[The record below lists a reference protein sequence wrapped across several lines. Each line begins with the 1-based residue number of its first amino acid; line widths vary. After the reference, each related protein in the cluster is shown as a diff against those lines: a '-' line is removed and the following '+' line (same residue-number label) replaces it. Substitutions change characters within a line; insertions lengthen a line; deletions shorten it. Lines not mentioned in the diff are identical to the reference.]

1 MLKGQFPVE
10 KFASLRTPFYYYDLP
25 LLRRTL
31 DKIRECIEPYP
42 QFHVHY
48 AVKANFNG
56 KILQEISRCGFG
68 ADCVS
73 GGEIRAALQNGFAPE
88 SIVYAGVGKSDEEIL
103 LALDAGIARFN
114 VESAAELEVIN
125 ELALSRGVVA
135 PVSLRVNPD
144 IGAHTHANITTGLAE
159 NKFGINYEQLPG
171 VIELADSLPGVEYK
185 GLHFHI
191 GSQILEMDDFV
202 ALCNRIN
209 VLAEQILRQRRGRL
223 VPAASSAAAVG
234 YSSSAVGAAGVAG
247 SGVAAGVAGAAGA
260 VGSGAVAG
268 AAAGV
273 AGAAASVLGD
283 INVGGGLGINYYH
296 PNHLDVAEFSQYFE
310 TFARH
315 LKLPEGTPVHFE
327 LGRSVV
333 APCGSLISRVL
344 YIKEGTTR
352 RFAIIDASMTEL
364 IRPALYKAYH
374 RVENISSYE
383 PEEVY
388 DVVGPVCESSDVF
401 AKGVSIDKCHRGDFI
416 AIRSAGAYGESM
428 SSQYNCRPLPAC
440 FFKED

>member
-56 KILQEISRCGFG
+56 RILQEISRCGFG

-73 GGEIRAALQNGFAPE
+73 GGEVRAALQNGFAPE

-234 YSSSAVGAAGVAG
+234 YSSSAVGAAGVSG
-247 SGVAAGVAGAAGA
+247 S
-260 VGSGAVAG
+260 G

>member
-73 GGEIRAALQNGFAPE
+73 GGEVRAALQNGFAPE

-171 VIELADSLPGVEYK
+171 VIELADSLPGVKYK

-247 SGVAAGVAGAAGA
+247 SGV
-260 VGSGAVAG
+260 
-268 AAAGV
+268 AAGV

-428 SSQYNCRPLPAC
+428 SSQYNCRPLPGC

>member
-56 KILQEISRCGFG
+56 RILQEISRCGFG

-223 VPAASSAAAVG
+223 VPAAS
-234 YSSSAVGAAGVAG
+234 
-247 SGVAAGVAGAAGA
+247 
-260 VGSGAVAG
+260 
-268 AAAGV
+268 
-273 AGAAASVLGD
+273 GAAASVLGD